1 MNRHVSILMWLSRSS
16 FWKLFLLLGI
26 SAGVQAVWFFLVLSG
41 NPLASLEELAGGG
54 SLAVPFLVCFLL
66 VSALLSATGCE
77 MGTRSGYTLR
87 RLSVSERTVFAWQWG
102 YNSACFLLLWLA
114 ELLTAFG
121 LCTLYTMKA
130 DPSLVS
136 GQTLFL
142 AFYRNALLHALLPLE
157 DAFLWIRNLLFILTM
172 GAACAVFS
180 YRQRR
185 GRLGWEIAAVC
196 MTVLFA
202 FPSELGQWEWNII
215 ALALLAFLLLE
226 ICVFVWGKEG
236 SEDEKREV

>member
-1 MNRHVSILMWLSRSS
+1 MNRHISILMWLSRSS
-16 FWKLFLLLGI
+16 FWKLVVLTGI
-26 SAGVQAVWFFLVLSG
+26 SAVIQTVWFCFVLSG

-54 SLAVPFLVCFLL
+54 ALAVPFLVCFLL
-66 VSALLSATGCE
+66 ASALLSITGCE
-77 MGTRSGYTLR
+77 MGARCGYTLR
-87 RLSVSERTVFAWQWG
+87 RLSVSERTIFAWQWG
-102 YNSACFLLLWLA
+102 YNSACFLLLWLV

-136 GQTLFL
+136 GQTIFL
-142 AFYRNALLHALLPLE
+142 AFYRNSLLHALLPLE
-157 DAFLWIRNLLFILTM
+157 DVFLWIRNLLFAAAS
-172 GAACAVFS
+172 GAACAVLS

-196 MTVLFA
+196 TTILFA
-202 FPSELGQWEWNII
+202 FPSALGQWEWNSI
-215 ALALLAFLLLE
+215 ALCLIVFLLLE

-236 SEDEKREV
+236 RTDEKGTV